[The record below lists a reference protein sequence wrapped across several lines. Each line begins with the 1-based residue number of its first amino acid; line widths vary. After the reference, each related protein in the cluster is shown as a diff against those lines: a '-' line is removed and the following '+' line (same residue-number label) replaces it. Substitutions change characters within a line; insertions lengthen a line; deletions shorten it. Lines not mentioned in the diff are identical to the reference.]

1 MPAKSRSQQKLMGA
15 VHICQK
21 TGKCISPEVKK
32 IAGEMKEK
40 DVKDFAKTKHKG
52 LPEKVKKKKKKKGM
66 FSEWLAKKNLNES
79 CELKNYMFFSNLRVI
94 KDRIEEIL
102 AMDPYMVDSML
113 EDGHDWAREHL
124 ATAKDDVEEVHN
136 WLTSR

>member
-1 MPAKSRSQQKLMGA
+1 MPSKSKSQQRLMGA
-15 VHICQK
+15 VHMCQK
-21 TGKCISPEVKK
+21 TGKCISKEVKK

-40 DVKDFAKTKHKG
+40 DVTDFAKTKHKD
-52 LPEKVKKKKKKKGM
+52 LPEKVKKKKKKGK
-66 FSEWLAKKNLNES
+66 FSEWLETKKLSES
-79 CELKNYMFFSNLRVI
+79 CELKNYMFFSNLKVI

-102 AMDPYMVDSML
+102 AMDPYLVDGML